1 MIKLKIYPTVIEHYH
16 IPIFIFGKTSFD
28 NILSISPNAVL
39 DISSLSGAILAIYF
53 VSKRLSPYCYHTVP
67 FYGRHCVTMCTVCV
81 QWSRHGDGGGPGP
94 GC

>member
-53 VSKRLSPYCYHTVP
+53 VSKRL
-67 FYGRHCVTMCTVCV
+67 FY
-81 QWSRHGDGGGPGP
+81 QKKKKIKFF
-94 GC
+94 